1 LIEKFATYRNA
12 KSRGHIPGRSPFMF
26 IERFGFSASE
36 KVAINAPFDLV
47 WEAILNIEHYPSVYS
62 SCCSAKRIEDKYSGH
77 RRRQTET
84 SDDSLEIQLMNSKWE
99 IVRVSTLENQQYKFS
114 VAVTQMSLNENKRS
128 ITLSTSKV
136 LGATGS
142 LKLVLERK
150 DNETDGNA
158 ESNWQSCEV
167 TAILSLIPYKIFVEL
182 LGIMCCI
189 CLLKWRA
196 KMAMDCDLEDLKQA
210 CEVRAKQR
218 VRASTSN

>member
-1 LIEKFATYRNA
+1 AVRPRGSKTNTQAIVEDRLKRQMIRWKFRQGVIDVDNVD
-12 KSRGHIPGRSPFMF
+12 PG
-26 IERFGFSASE
+26 
-36 KVAINAPFDLV
+36 
-47 WEAILNIEHYPSVYS
+47 
-62 SCCSAKRIEDKYSGH
+62 
-77 RRRQTET
+77 
-84 SDDSLEIQLMNSKWE
+84 
-99 IVRVSTLENQQYKFS
+99 